1 MAKKRNNEIILN
13 KELDIAQKENP
24 ALIKK
29 KSTYKSAGNKGN
41 PTPPCVFPTGNNFWQ
56 KRSKH
61 GRSRIIQD
69 PQFLLDAANEYF
81 QACIDD
87 PLKVM
92 DFKGKDAELVHYEK
106 PRVFQKIGVARYC
119 GVNDWEVIKS
129 LEKVSNEK
137 LSSEFSQ
144 VIKYIESVI
153 YEQKFEN
160 AAVGIFNPVLMA
172 RDLRI
177 ADVSESSV
185 VVKDVTQ
192 LTDKELLDKYNNLK
206 KIIDGE

>member
-13 KELDIAQKENP
+13 KELDIAPKENP
-24 ALIKK
+24 ALFKK

-61 GRSRIIQD
+61 GRSRIIQY

-81 QACIDD
+81 QVCIDN
-87 PLKVM
+87 PLLVM
-92 DFKGKDAELVHYEK
+92 DFKGKDAELVYYAK

-129 LEKVSNEK
+129 LEKVS
-137 LSSEFSQ
+137 SEFSQ

-160 AAVGIFNPVLMA
+160 AAVGIFHHVLMA